1 MNGSSA
7 LSEAID
13 YYLASKRQLGFALT
27 REGSQ
32 LRSLAHYA
40 QEHGD
45 PAALT
50 IDVMMGWAQE
60 SADAQRPYQ
69 AKRLDMARRF
79 ARFQSAFDP
88 ATQVPA
94 PGLLGSSVCRRA
106 VHLYTLEE
114 LQDLMQAALDLGALQ
129 PRVGQTYYTLLGLLW
144 CTGLRISEALHL
156 HCEEIDWSTGV
167 LTIGGSKFGQ
177 GRLVPVSATTLA
189 ALAAYHQQRPPD
201 TTSAFFTL
209 QSNRPLCYER
219 ARKVF
224 RQLTEHLGWTAAPL
238 PRLHDFRHTFAVN
251 TLIGWHE
258 QKIDVQEK
266 ILLLSTYLGHRC
278 LKHTYWYLSAVPK
291 LMSLVAGRLPD
302 PLAPRKGALAL
313 V

>member
-7 LSEAID
+7 LSKAID

-27 REGSQ
+27 SEGSQ
-32 LRSLAHYA
+32 LRSLARHA
-40 QEHGD
+40 QEHGN
-45 PAALT
+45 PASLT
-50 IDVMMGWAQE
+50 IEVMIGWAQKP
-60 SADAQRPYQ
+60 ANAQRPYQ
-69 AKRLDMARRF
+69 AKRLAIARRF

-94 PGLLGSSVCRRA
+94 PGLLGSAVCRRA

-114 LQDLMQAALDLGALQ
+114 LQALLQATLELKTLQ
-129 PRVGQTYYTLLGLLW
+129 PRVGQTYHTLLGLLW

-156 HCEEIDWSTGV
+156 QCEDIDWSTGV
-167 LTIGGSKFGQ
+167 LIIRGSKFGQ
-177 GRLVPVSATTLA
+177 GRLVPVSGTTLT
-189 ALAAYHQQRPPD
+189 ALAAYQQQRPRD
-201 TTSAFFTL
+201 TTAAFFTL
-209 QSNRPLCYER
+209 QAHHPLCYER

-224 RQLTEHLGWTAAPL
+224 RQLTQHLGWTAAPL

-258 QKIDVQEK
+258 QKIDVQER
-266 ILLLSTYLGHRC
+266 IFWLSTYLGHRC

-291 LMSLVAGRLPD
+291 LMSLVAARLPD
-302 PLAPRKGALAL
+302 PLASRKGALAL